1 MLLFIDMNN
10 DTRNQ
15 MVELTP
21 DVSVIKTPHPV
32 HQITAVSKSLALVLF
47 ILMPFVGGYI
57 GYRIAPAQVVEITV
71 PTQTVPVAKNLPDS
85 VITYKGIY
93 NETNVTKYSIR
104 NGILFYEETGL
115 GIAPTLAPIAYAE
128 DLIWVDGHLV
138 HGNGVLESTK
148 TVKEIA
154 PGVFLTDT
162 TIYRQMM
169 TEGGEM
175 EVTKAFADVSA
186 DTIAPV
192 SEFTDASSST
202 YVRPLVDGGYVN
214 RWFTDASSFYCVKES
229 QPKLTMPVTVV
240 FHAIDLKEYAGAPT
254 IYINRKPYPIWNQ
267 VNKNNTPGY
276 LTFKEM
282 STGKE
287 YDTSCQLMQ

>member
-1 MLLFIDMNN
+1 
-10 DTRNQ
+10 
-15 MVELTP
+15 MVEPVT
-21 DVSVIKTPHPV
+21 VESVVRKTPHPV
-32 HQITAVSKSLALVLF
+32 NQVTKLSTALAWVLF
-47 ILMPFVGGYI
+47 VVLPFVGVYI
-57 GYRIAPAQVVEITV
+57 GYRVAPERLVQVSV
-71 PTQTVPVAKNLPDS
+71 PTEPLVNNTNLATETIAFKD
-85 VITYKGIY
+85 IY
-93 NETNVTKYSIR
+93 NETNITKYSIR
-104 NGILFYEETGL
+104 NGVLFYEETNV
-115 GIAPTLAPIAYAE
+115 GIAPKLPPVAYAE
-128 DLIWVDGHLV
+128 DVVLVDGKLLS
-138 HGNGVLESTK
+138 GNVVLESTASV
-148 TVKEIA
+148 TEIV

-162 TIYRQMM
+162 TIYRKMM

-175 EVTKAFADVSA
+175 VVTKAFANVSA

-267 VNKNNTPGY
+267 VNKNNTLGH